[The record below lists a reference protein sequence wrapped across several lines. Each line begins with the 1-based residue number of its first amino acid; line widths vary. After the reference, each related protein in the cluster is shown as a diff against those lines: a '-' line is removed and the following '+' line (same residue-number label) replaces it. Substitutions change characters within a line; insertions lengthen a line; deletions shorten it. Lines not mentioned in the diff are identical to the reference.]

1 MSQLCR
7 VFWDFY
13 GPDSKETAQHFL
25 RHVVE
30 LIQREDLSSGVV
42 KHDVEVYHSTHAAA
56 YCDANLETG
65 KQLAIA
71 LKSKRSVMI

>member
-30 LIQREDLSSGVV
+30 LIQREDLKSGVV
-42 KHDVEVYHSTHAAA
+42 KTDVDVYHDTHAAA
-56 YCDANLETG
+56 YCDADLETG
-65 KQLAIA
+65 KQLAMA
-71 LKSKRSVMI
+71 LKSKRSIML